1 MHRFFSRVIPLAA
14 LSLIV
19 TGCGGGT
26 ADTTTTPAP
35 TSTTVTDTFSGIL
48 TLNGAVTHP
57 FTVTGVGGV
66 SALLTALSPD
76 AVKPVGLSMG
86 TWNGSICQIVL
97 ANDVSIQGSVVV
109 GTTSTVGDFCVR
121 IYDANGTVVQP
132 ETYIIE
138 VTHQ

>member
-132 ETYIIE
+132 ETYAIE

>member
-1 MHRFFSRVIPLAA
+1 MHRFFSRVIPLVA
-14 LSLIV
+14 LSLIA
-19 TGCGGGT
+19 TGCGNGNTDT
-26 ADTTTTPAP
+26 ATTPAP
-35 TSTTVTDTFSGIL
+35 TPTTVTETFSGIL
-48 TLNGAVTHP
+48 TLNGAATYP

-66 SALLTALSPD
+66 TAQLTLLAPD
-76 AVKPVGLSMG
+76 GIKPVGLSMG
-86 TWNGSICQIVL
+86 TWNGSVCQIVL

-132 ETYIIE
+132 ETYTIE